1 LDSGKDTLHLVADDL
16 AAALV
21 RHFEL
26 IGADNTAAAE
36 VYADD
41 AVLEYVQSGERIRGR
56 ADIIASRDAYPGR
69 PARFEVHRIVGDDAA
84 RAAEITMRIEGDDP
98 HPLVAVLDLRDGL
111 VVRERIYIA
120 EPWDPPG
127 YRAQWVERF

>member
-69 PARFEVHRIVGDDAA
+69 PSRFEVHRIVGDGAT
-84 RAAEITMRIEGDDP
+84 RTAEITLWIEGDDP
-98 HPLVAVLDLRDGL
+98 HPLVAVLDLRDGM
-111 VVRERIYIA
+111 VIRERIYIA
-120 EPWDPPG
+120 EPWAPAE
-127 YRAQWVERF
+127 YRARWVERT